1 MAAQATV
8 YYNAEFVLKTHML
21 NCVHMIAGWDLMALS
36 GCTLRLHI
44 MP

>member
-21 NCVHMIAGWDLMALS
+21 NCVHMDLIALS